1 GEFQSTTVNALAH
14 AINAQLGNVNKTVTY
29 IDPVE
34 IDPVEHAQSI
44 RELADD
50 INAGKVETLIIIGG
64 NPVYNAPADLSFHEA
79 LNRLLTNA
87 DKKDAVVAHLSNFH
101 NETTDYAHWHVPEAH
116 YLEAWSDAR
125 AVDGTATIIQPMILP
140 LFNGK
145 SAHEILAI

>member
-1 GEFQSTTVNALAH
+1 
-14 AINAQLGNVNKTVTY
+14 
-29 IDPVE
+29 
-34 IDPVEHAQSI
+34 
-44 RELADD
+44 RELPDK
-50 INAGKVETLIIIGG
+50 ITAGKEEPSLLMGV
-64 NPVYNAPADLSFHEA
+64 NPSHSPPADLSFHEA
-79 LNRLLTNA
+79 LHRLLTNA

-145 SAHEILAI
+145 SPHEILAIFPDHPRTPAYTLSPPHC